1 MKKFKLNSN
10 KGITL
15 IALVITIIVLLIL
28 AAVSIATLTGEN
40 GILTQATK
48 AREKNNEAEVE
59 ERVKLEV
66 MASYDDN
73 GKFSMD
79 KLKDNIKNH
88 LGVEDITDT
97 GDGENRKLEFE
108 LDGYKVEVDSKGTVT
123 LKEEGQTPPPPP
135 KEEAPTTVEEAISK
149 GYVFKKEDNR
159 QITDSYGNSL
169 IVPEGFKIADD
180 SGENVT
186 KGIVIEDVENEKTK
200 GSQFVWIPVGKV
212 YKNENEYEEITLG
225 RYVFKADGSID
236 TQLSVTEPTDQLK
249 TVSPDD
255 EYYYTEGLKND
266 STTNTHAKDIEGF
279 ITSVGNSG
287 GYYIGRYEAR
297 NGSEE
302 TARNAKTDPLTQ
314 ITENPNHN
322 IYNYVK
328 QSQAATL
335 SQGMYEKEN
344 GRTFESD
351 LMNSYAWDTA
361 VLFVQKFDDRENKT
375 TPYSRQSSL
384 NTNENGELAS
394 KGTNNTETPDE
405 ICNIWDMASNCYEWT
420 TETCS
425 VADYPCTDRGGRYY
439 YSGYYTSSRNNFIT
453 ASSSSSYSFRPL
465 LIM

>member
-200 GSQFVWIPVGKV
+200 GSQFVWIPVGKI
-212 YKNENEYEEITLG
+212 YKNESEYEEITLG
-225 RYVFKADGSID
+225 RYVFKEDGSID
-236 TQLSVTEPTDQLK
+236 TQLSKTEPTDQLK
-249 TVSPDD
+249 TVSSSTN
-255 EYYYTEGLKND
+255 YYTEGLKD
-266 STTNTHAKDIEGF
+266 EVTPNTHAKDIEGF

-302 TARNAKTDPLTQ
+302 TARSDKTDPIIQQ
-314 ITENPNHN
+314 ITVNPNHYL
-322 IYNYVK
+322 YNWVT

-361 VLFVQKFDDRENKT
+361 ILFVQTFDNREDKT
-375 TPYSRQSSL
+375 IPYSMQKSL
-384 NTNENGELAS
+384 NNSLLK
-394 KGTNNTETPDE
+394 KGSNAEGTKDV
-405 ICNIWDMASNCYEWT
+405 ICNIYDMVGNCCEWT

-425 VADYPCTDRGGRYY
+425 NADGHCTIRGGDFYH
-439 YSGYYTSSRNNFIT
+439 SGYYTRDRNYINMIK
-453 ASSSSSYSFRPL
+453 SDYNYSFRPI
-465 LIM
+465 LIV